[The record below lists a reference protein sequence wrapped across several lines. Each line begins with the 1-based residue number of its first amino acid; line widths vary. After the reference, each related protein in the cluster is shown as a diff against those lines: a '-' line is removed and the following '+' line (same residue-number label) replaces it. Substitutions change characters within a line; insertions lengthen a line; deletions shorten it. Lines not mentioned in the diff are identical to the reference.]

1 MNSPRPRPLEDS
13 LLQGIRAAR
22 DLGPATDALTE
33 TLAHIERNLRELA
46 WGVEVSVPLDGF
58 PDSALRFGKSGS
70 NWALEVTRP
79 GTPPIP
85 LVNSSRGARVAAV
98 DALPALIQALAEGT
112 EEEAQRV
119 LLAASRAAGH
129 RSWLETLPR
138 R

>member
-70 NWALEVTRP
+70 KI
-79 GTPPIP
+79 G
-85 LVNSSRGARVAAV
+85 
-98 DALPALIQALAEGT
+98 
-112 EEEAQRV
+112 
-119 LLAASRAAGH
+119 RAH
-129 RSWLETLPR
+129 V
-138 R
+138 

>member
-1 MNSPRPRPLEDS
+1 MSAPRPRPLEES
-13 LLQGIRAAR
+13 ILRGISAAR

-46 WGVEVSVPLDGF
+46 WGVEVSVPLEGF

-79 GTPPIP
+79 GTAPTP
-85 LVNSSRGARVAAV
+85 LVNASRGVRVAAV
-98 DALPALIQALAEGT
+98 DAFPAFIQALAEGT

-129 RSWLETLPR
+129 RAWLETLR
-138 R
+138 RR